1 MPLFNKKVIGF
12 SLSQG
17 LRGYE
22 RFLVGFFEGGIV
34 GFLEKSA
41 YLCVIAKINLFFG

>member
-1 MPLFNKKVIGF
+1 MSNPFYCTSNWTL
-12 SLSQG
+12 Q
-17 LRGYE
+17 
-22 RFLVGFFEGGIV
+22 GFFEGGIV